1 MEIATTRKQSE
12 RYKSLIESN
21 RRIAE
26 LSMALY
32 RNGLSSYLDVIDA
45 SRSLYESQM
54 QYSNLIASMY
64 IAYVKLFKALGGEV

>member
-64 IAYVKLFKALGGEV
+64 IAYIKLFKALGGEV

>member
-1 MEIATTRKQSE
+1 
-12 RYKSLIESN
+12 
-21 RRIAE
+21 
-26 LSMALY
+26 MALY

-64 IAYVKLFKALGGEV
+64 IAYIKLFKALGGEV